1 MLLHLSPTYEFAID
15 QDAGKKRLIIFKDG
29 YEFVCRKESPAK
41 LHEFLISD
49 FAHLFKGQLQLI
61 KTKSSIYFQ
70 VKGEV
75 VGEISSGQFQQFLE
89 QP

>member
-1 MLLHLSPTYEFAID
+1 MLAHLSPSYEFAIAE
-15 QDAGKKRLIIFKDG
+15 DASKKRLIIFKDG
-29 YEFVCRKESPAK
+29 DEFVCRKENPRK
-41 LHEFLISD
+41 LHEFLKSD
-49 FAHLFKGQLQLI
+49 FAHLFKGRLQLI

-75 VGEISSGQFQQFLE
+75 VGEMTASHFQQFLE